1 MAALPRSRTDLQ
13 EVETTPF
20 AHKYLLK
27 RPRMMQRST
36 TSSISLTNTLSRR
49 TTPIPLNAPA
59 HDRHP
64 SLPEGPNIDNPA
76 VEKRKYLGRPSH
88 GPAKWLNVGRFE
100 LFIDLIWVGIIS
112 NLAERFSDAAFSLES
127 TSNAGENVFE
137 FIATFL
143 IAWRIWKDL
152 QEYMTKYHTN
162 DLVERLFVLWIIILA
177 MLYGNNAS
185 YLFNGPE
192 SSNMAIL
199 IYLVI
204 QGSFV
209 VVETAYSVYI
219 PPLRKQLALRGA
231 LLVLVLPL
239 WIPAIFLTYPTRA
252 GLIFAAIV
260 MGYWTAAFMTTP
272 LAERILKQDHSES
285 FDADH
290 WVERI
295 QDFYIIV
302 LGEGVLSL
310 IKGSPLGKGI
320 TYQAGTGVLALLAYY
335 VLSAFYFNGDQS
347 RKYVHAVRRTWW
359 RRLLWLT

>member
-1 MAALPRSRTDLQ
+1 MAALPRSQTDLQ

-27 RPRMMQRST
+27 RPRMLQRST
-36 TSSISLTNTLSRR
+36 TSSISLTNTVSHR
-49 TTPIPLNAPA
+49 TTPISPNAPA
-59 HDRHP
+59 HGRHS
-64 SLPEGPNIDNPA
+64 SLPEGPQIDNPA
-76 VEKRKYLGRPSH
+76 VEKRKCIVRPSK
-88 GPAKWLNVGRFE
+88 GLAEWLDLGRFE

-112 NLAERFSDAAFSLES
+112 NLAERFSDEAFDLES
-127 TSNAGENVFE
+127 TSSEGANVFE
-137 FIATFL
+137 FIVTFL

-152 QEYMTKYHTN
+152 QEFMTKYHTN

-192 SSNMAIL
+192 SSNLAI
-199 IYLVI
+199 IIFLVI
-204 QGSFV
+204 QCSFV
-209 VVETAYSVYI
+209 VVETAYSIYI
-219 PPLRKQLALRGA
+219 PALRKQLVLRAA

-239 WIPAIFLTYPTRA
+239 WIPATFLTYPTRA
-252 GLIFAAIV
+252 VLVFAAIV
-260 MGYWTAAFMTTP
+260 LGYWTAAFMTTP
-272 LAERILKQDHSES
+272 LAERLLKQDHSES

-347 RKYVHAVRRTWW
+347 RRYVHAVRRTWW

>member
-1 MAALPRSRTDLQ
+1 M
-13 EVETTPF
+13 
-20 AHKYLLK
+20 
-27 RPRMMQRST
+27 
-36 TSSISLTNTLSRR
+36 
-49 TTPIPLNAPA
+49 
-59 HDRHP
+59 
-64 SLPEGPNIDNPA
+64 
-76 VEKRKYLGRPSH
+76 
-88 GPAKWLNVGRFE
+88 
-100 LFIDLIWVGIIS
+100 GIIS
-112 NLAERFSDAAFSLES
+112 NLAERFSDEAFNLES
-127 TSNAGENVFE
+127 TSSDGENVFD
-137 FIATFL
+137 FIVTFL

-152 QEYMTKYHTN
+152 QEFMTKYHTN

-192 SSNMAIL
+192 SSNMAVL
-199 IYLVI
+199 IFLVI
-204 QGSFV
+204 QGSFL

-219 PPLRKQLALRGA
+219 PLLRKQLALRGA
-231 LLVLVLPL
+231 LLALVLPL
-239 WIPAIFLTYPTRA
+239 WIPATFFAYPARA
-252 GLIFAAIV
+252 GLVFAAIIT
-260 MGYWTAAFMTTP
+260 GYWTAAFMTTP
-272 LAERILKQDHSES
+272 LADRLLKQDHSES

-347 RKYVHAVRRTWW
+347 RAYVHAVRRTWW